1 MRVLLP
7 IRALSVMR
15 MAQYATTTT
24 RLFSAK
30 PTGASLIPPN
40 LKNRFYG
47 MRHGNSEAN
56 QEGLISSN
64 PEVATL
70 KHGLSSL
77 GVEQVVNSVEGF
89 MGREGADR
97 RTVKVFCSDFK
108 RAAMTAD
115 MLAAGTGTVARRDI
129 RIRERWFG
137 ELDNGPDDKYDDVWV
152 RDEKD
157 ADQEWKEVESV
168 NKVRERA
175 SDLVREIEAE
185 TRIGEEG
192 DIVLVA
198 HGDVLQILMTAFDG
212 VRGEDHRSLKHLET
226 AEIRELGC

>member
-1 MRVLLP
+1 MRSTESGITPARFICVRVKHESTP
-7 IRALSVMR
+7 PDQGPLSDENG
-15 MAQYATTTT
+15 
-24 RLFSAK
+24 
-30 PTGASLIPPN
+30 P
-40 LKNRFYG
+40 NRFYG